1 MEIMI
6 DVHHLTD
13 GINQILSTIKYIDT
27 QKEILE

>member
-1 MEIMI
+1 MKIMI

-13 GINQILSTIKYIDT
+13 GINQIFSAIKYIDK